1 MKKFLAILL
10 LSLFSIFSIQADDN
24 IHKELL
30 EEFIFNYYG
39 YKITVIFET
48 NIIIKTTYE
57 NYTFQEHLIF
67 YSTMLKA
74 LKTYID
80 IYKLNLN
87 TYEFIYFINGLY
99 NSSINTKDF
108 LIIESIKDNRIQQ
121 EFIKDVR
128 R

>member
-1 MKKFLAILL
+1 
-10 LSLFSIFSIQADDN
+10 
-24 IHKELL
+24 
-30 EEFIFNYYG
+30 
-39 YKITVIFET
+39 
-48 NIIIKTTYE
+48 
-57 NYTFQEHLIF
+57 
-67 YSTMLKA
+67 MLKA